1 MKKFLA
7 LFLALVLCLGVLA
20 GCGGDT
26 NTDETKGQSGGDVSI
41 DSVTAPLYEDS
52 DEVVI
57 EMWCPSNTDLE
68 MEGSWLDVA
77 VEKTINATINIHEY
91 ESRDQYEILIAEQKI
106 PALTYANAKIHG
118 PIYGP
123 MGAYIDWNEY
133 IDDMPNVK
141 RVLEQ
146 YPNLV
151 AESTELDGSMYQLP
165 VALSGSAA
173 IYGWLYR
180 QDIFEK
186 HDLEFPT
193 NQEEFYN
200 VLVELKELYPSSYPF
215 VLRSMSGNMGGLNS
229 FANVWNA
236 DVSMWGTTNTCMDFD
251 PETETYYCGHTS
263 EARKECIA
271 FLSKL
276 YKEGL
281 LHPSCLTID
290 TSGWIESL
298 ASNTSFITFDK
309 VDRIPQLTNG
319 AIDANPEYVLSG
331 ASCFPMGTYGDGT
344 TSEINGG
351 GWWLVSALIDDEHLE
366 QILTYIDWLYS
377 PEGIEV
383 TSWGIEGESFELDAE
398 GNKQFLEVFADIG
411 SDHTGEGYTGSGLGV
426 NGYNGY
432 CDFNG
437 FLASVDDNVVDALHN
452 IGLTATDGNDPI
464 LSYNDEEQDIWDTY
478 YQAFFDKALSYAQ
491 AFIMGEKDIEA
502 DWDEYIAAL
511 EALHME
517 ELLEIHQAAYDR
529 IYGE

>member
-1 MKKFLA
+1 MKKIIA
-7 LFLALVLCLGVLA
+7 LLLALVLCLGVLA
-20 GCGGDT
+20 GCGGNGD
-26 NTDETKGQSGGDVSI
+26 TDETKGQSGNVNVGGA
-41 DSVTAPLYEDS
+41 TAPLYEDS

-57 EMWCPSNTDLE
+57 EMWAPSNTDLE
-68 MEGSWLDVA
+68 MEGSWLDLE

-91 ESRDQYEILIAEQKI
+91 DSRDQYEILIAEQKI

-141 RVLEQ
+141 HILEQ
-146 YPNLV
+146 FPDLV
-151 AESTELDGSMYQLP
+151 TESTELDGSMYQLP

-180 QDIFEK
+180 EDIFEK
-186 HDLEFPT
+186 NGLTFPT
-193 NQEEFYN
+193 NQEEFYD
-200 VLVELKELYPSSYPF
+200 VLVKLKELYPNSYPL
-215 VLRSMSGNMGGLNS
+215 VLRSMSGNMAGLQN
-229 FANVWNA
+229 FADLWGA
-236 DVSMWGTTNTCMDFD
+236 DYAMWGTTNTCLNFD
-251 PETETYYCGHTS
+251 PETKTYYSAHAS
-263 EARKECIA
+263 DAMKECIS
-271 FLSKL
+271 FLNKL
-276 YKEGL
+276 YEEGL
-281 LHPSCLTID
+281 LHPSCMTMD

-298 ASNTSFITFDK
+298 ASNTSFITLDK

-319 AIDANPEYVLSG
+319 AIDANPEYRLNG

-344 TSEINGG
+344 TGKINGG
-351 GWWLVSALIDDEHLE
+351 GWWLVSALINDDHLE

-398 GNKQFLEVFADIG
+398 GNKQFLDVFADNG
-411 SDHTGEGYTGSGLGV
+411 SDHAGQGYAGSGLGV

-437 FLASVDDNVVDALHN
+437 FLTYVDENVVEALQN
-452 IGLTATDGNDPI
+452 IQKTATDGNDPI
-464 LSYNDEEQDIWDTY
+464 LSYNDEEQNVWDTY
-478 YQAFFDKALSYAQ
+478 YQAYFDKCQSNMQ
-491 AFIMGEKDIEA
+491 AFIMGARDVETE
-502 DWDEYIAAL
+502 WDAHVAEL
-511 EALHME
+511 EALHLE
-517 ELLEIHQAAYDR
+517 ELRQIHQAAYDR